1 MKIKK
6 SRFLKIKIVKF
17 VESKIGQIVSL
28 GFLILTKSV
37 MFFITLLPISNLL
50 SIVAELICGSNT
62 TFSRSCNFFAY

>member
-62 TFSRSCNFFAY
+62 TFSASNNFGEI